1 MYSCLCTNFVK
12 GNNHYIILTLLHH
25 YYIII
30 NFISCRGIQ
39 VVYQLH
45 AHTYAPSLSLFL
57 TLSLSFSLSLS
68 HSLFLSHTHTHTHIH
83 TFSQWFFVGIAGV
96 SALLYT
102 LIFLTSTAKVYWGLR
117 KKQKELASL
126 SPSAQESFQGLFFR
140 LKFFLL
146 MTVLVAMCSI
156 GTVVLPTEIML
167 HQWQH
172 GSNDYA
178 IYSKSF
184 VSACTCELCIVR

>member
-1 MYSCLCTNFVK
+1 M
-12 GNNHYIILTLLHH
+12 
-25 YYIII
+25 I
-30 NFISCRGIQ
+30 NF
-39 VVYQLH
+39 YQLARTH
-45 AHTYAPSLSLFL
+45 ICTLSLSLFL
-57 TLSLSFSLSLS
+57 THSLSLSLSFSLS
-68 HSLFLSHTHTHTHIH
+68 HSLSLSLSLTHTHTYTHTHIL
-83 TFSQWFFVGIAGV
+83 TYSQWFFVSIAGV

-102 LIFLTSTAKVYWGLR
+102 LIFLTSTAKVYLSLR
-117 KKQKELASL
+117 KKQKELTSL

-184 VSACTCELCIVR
+184 VSACRCELCIVK